1 MIKDILLHLRWH
13 PRRLNKYFIIKLQI
27 LSEFNHICCCVRAKD
42 FHVKQMAA
50 NHCFFTVRS
59 PKMALKM
66 AFLRCVSIYAYFS
79 FFAIL
84 DATVDLK
91 SAMNLQISINI

>member
-1 MIKDILLHLRWH
+1 MKDACVIKYILLHLRWH
-13 PRRLNKYFIIKLQI
+13 PRRLNEDFIIKLQI

-42 FHVKQMAA
+42 FHVKQMAD

-66 AFLRCVSIYAYFS
+66 AFGIYKCIYS
-79 FFAIL
+79 L
-84 DATVDLK
+84 TGHK
-91 SAMNLQISINI
+91 HTC